1 MTKHTPII
9 HQDGGHRSQSVSSR
23 ASLSTFYTSSSSCS
37 TDSTGPSG
45 YTWWDDTNFR
55 DSNSS
60 MMGTVS
66 VVMANTLTHPADNY
80 MANFKDR
87 SHANG
92 KEVRVIN
99 YHQRNND
106 ESEPTPDYSDASPRK
121 KAHHEPSR

>member
-1 MTKHTPII
+1 MSKHTPII
-9 HQDGGHRSQSVSSR
+9 HQDGGHRSQPVSER
-23 ASLSTFYTSSSSCS
+23 ASLSTLYTSSSSCS

-45 YTWWDDTNFR
+45 CTWWDDTHAR

-60 MMGTVS
+60 
-66 VVMANTLTHPADNY
+66 NY

-106 ESEPTPDYSDASPRK
+106 ESEPTPGYSDANPRK
-121 KAHHEPSR
+121 KGHHEASR